1 MPGIKCGDMGPK
13 LGYASKDNG
22 WLTFEH
28 VKIPRDNLLQRFI
41 KLDDD
46 GSVSFGGD
54 PRAIYTTMIKTR
66 LTLTAACRIIMMAGL
81 TIGLRYSAVRR

>member
-1 MPGIKCGDMGPK
+1 MGPK

-41 KLDDD
+41 KLDEE
-46 GSVSFGGD
+46 GNVSFGGD
-54 PRAIYTTMIKTR
+54 PRAIYTTMVKTR
-66 LTLTAACRIIMMAGL
+66 LTIIAACRISMIGGL
-81 TIGLRYSAVRR
+81 TVGLRYSAVRR

>member
-1 MPGIKCGDMGPK
+1 M
-13 LGYASKDNG
+13 
-22 WLTFEH
+22 
-28 VKIPRDNLLQRFI
+28 QRFI

-81 TIGLRYSAVRR
+81 TLGLRYSAVRR